1 MNREEK
7 SDPDLHMQK
16 LESKLD
22 SLYSEFLDKGYSP
35 PSKLFHYT
43 DVSGLLGIFDNQR
56 LWATHTLYLNDATE
70 ISYTYGLVEE
80 IYRNLIEQSEL
91 DDNTKSDINHPLWK
105 YRDFLHR
112 LSYNTM
118 RSKPNPDVYVVC
130 FCTEGDLLSQWRGY
144 GNNGAGYAIG
154 FDTKRLVDIN
164 GAFEIRKAVYS
175 VEKQK
180 QILNGILQVITD
192 SLKELTDYLDYS
204 SAEPLIENHA
214 KIFENEV
221 VKYAKFF
228 KHEGFKAE
236 EEWRLIYSP
245 RKNDDSNQVKFRSG
259 RFGLTPYQEIG
270 LPDGE
275 KLPVVSVRVGP
286 TVQPE
291 LGIKALHMKADDIYP
306 GFEAFKSDVP
316 LQ

>member
-1 MNREEK
+1 MKREEK
-7 SDPDLHMQK
+7 NGADLHMKK
-16 LESKLD
+16 LKSKLD
-22 SLYSEFLDKGYSP
+22 SLYSEFLDKGSSP

-70 ISYTYGLVEE
+70 ISYAYGLVEE
-80 IYRNLIEQSEL
+80 IYRDLIDQSKL
-91 DDNTKSDINHPLWK
+91 DINHPLRK
-105 YRDFLHR
+105 YHDFLHR

-118 RSKPNPDVYVVC
+118 RPKPNPDVYVVC
-130 FCTEGDLLSQWRGY
+130 FCKEGDLLSQWRGY

-154 FDTKRLVDIN
+154 FDTKRLVNQND
-164 GAFEIRKAVYS
+164 AFEIRKAIYS
-175 VEKQK
+175 VKKQK
-180 QILNGILQVITD
+180 QILNEILQVVTD
-192 SLKELTDYLDYS
+192 SLKELTGHPDYS
-204 SAEPLIENHA
+204 NVDLLFENHA

-245 RKNDDSNQVKFRSG
+245 RKDDDSNQVKFRSG

-306 GFEAFKSDVP
+306 GFETFKSDVP